1 MFFFFTLVV
10 VAVTIWSIQCDLK
23 IQQQKNQSKQ
33 RFINRAITFFF
44 YLKYT
49 KTPYIHISI
58 LNCMWHVNEW
68 VVKSSLDLNA
78 VHAIQIVIFEKFTLK
93 PIPMN
98 LSRHFVSTGW
108 WKKNTHFT
116 LRDNFVCR
124 LDALIF
130 IYSWKSKKK
139 NLTNL
144 NVMSCFTKGAS
155 KKGLHMKTTA

>member
-1 MFFFFTLVV
+1 MFFFSLSLLLLLLFGVFN
-10 VAVTIWSIQCDLK
+10 AIWKFSSKKIKVNNDSSIE
-23 IQQQKNQSKQ
+23 QSH
-33 RFINRAITFFF
+33 FFF